1 MRHLFISLTQWQIH
15 TLICAR
21 LVVYD
26 STEVFVC
33 FCVCIWRV
41 YSLRRICGASTWL
54 DGRVWQNAL
63 DSLGTAQTVF
73 VISNKVLSTNHQR
86 IANNRPIISPEIGDN
101 PSLQSFGLFWH
112 LWTRWNGSHSCHP
125 GCKFMSAKSFNAD
138 ALLYD
143 VILFH
148 RTTEFQK
155 QKNLGQY
162 LWTAVLTCKRRRT
175 QNVISQL
182 QNSKLYYKDIGILIS
197 FCFPSRISWLCA
209 KTGDIGNWWRGVQI
223 LLKYCGNIAQMCH
236 CHSL

>member
-1 MRHLFISLTQWQIH
+1 MTNPHLDLDLW
-15 TLICAR
+15 

-63 DSLGTAQTVF
+63 DSLGTVF

-138 ALLYD
+138 AVLYD

-155 QKNLGQY
+155 QKKS
-162 LWTAVLTCKRRRT
+162 WTIFLNRRFD
-175 QNVISQL
+175 L
-182 QNSKLYYKDIGILIS
+182 EKEKNSECDFSTTK
-197 FCFPSRISWLCA
+197 FQ
-209 KTGDIGNWWRGVQI
+209 T
-223 LLKYCGNIAQMCH
+223 LLKRYWH
-236 CHSL
+236 F